1 MAILRFTWLATILLA
16 AGCDTPDSPLPL
28 VGTLERDRIEL
39 VAEANEPILSITAR
53 EGDRLAADQLIL
65 QLDPTLAATGIAAA
79 RANRDQ
85 AAARLAELVRGPRAE
100 RIADARARRDGA
112 VENLAATDRERDR
125 VRRLVDQR
133 LLPPS
138 RLDTAHSAAELAL
151 AERRRAEAA
160 LTELLA
166 GTTIEELDQAEA
178 ALAAAE
184 ATLAAR
190 QVSALRLDVRAPR
203 AGRLDALPFEAGER
217 PPAGAVVAVMLAD
230 TAPYARVYVPE
241 LIRARVTPGLSATVR
256 VDGIDQSFAGR
267 VRFVSSDAAYTP
279 YFALTQRDR
288 SRLSYLAEIEL
299 TGDRAQDL
307 PVGVPVEVDL
317 PDLR

>member
-1 MAILRFTWLATILLA
+1 MPILRFIWAATILLA

-28 VGTLERDRIEL
+28 VGTLERDRLEL
-39 VAEANEPILSITAR
+39 VAEANEPIMTIVVR
-53 EGDRLAADQLIL
+53 EGDPLVADQLIL
-65 QLDPTLAATGIAAA
+65 QLDPTLAATRVAEA

-112 VENLAATDRERDR
+112 VENLAATDRERER
-125 VRRLVDQR
+125 VRRLVEQR

-138 RLDTAHSAAELAL
+138 QLDAALSAAALAL
-151 AERRRAEAA
+151 AERRRAEAV

-178 ALAAAE
+178 ALAGAE
-184 ATLAAR
+184 AMLTAR

-217 PPAGAVVAVMLAD
+217 PPTGAVVAVMLAD
-230 TAPYARVYVPE
+230 TAPFARVYVPQP
-241 LIRARVTPGLSATVR
+241 IRARVTPGLPATVH
-256 VDGIDQSFAGR
+256 VDGIDQAFAGR
-267 VRFVSSDAAYTP
+267 VRFVSAEAAYTP
-279 YFALTQRDR
+279 YYALTQRDR

-299 TGDRAQDL
+299 TDARAQDL
-307 PVGVPVEVDL
+307 PVGMPVEVDL
-317 PDLR
+317 PELR